1 MVFKFVRHFLI
12 PVVAFTGFVSTGFAA
27 WVFIDQTNVTTDI
40 HGTVAITAL
49 DTTLGTITINQGDD
63 YTKES
68 QYYTLVFSQ
77 EQTLNEDVGVEL
89 HPTIEYTFSNFY
101 EAPSGY
107 AYYISYQ
114 TEFVENS
121 IYDRYVQMVDVASSG
136 TNSTGKFQL
145 STKKL
150 IDDSTKT
157 LIEGTNTYSLSST
170 LVPSFKWRDN
180 SKPSSEQTYNEFI
193 REVNSSTEVF
203 TIVLVIYL
211 EPIA

>member
-1 MVFKFVRHFLI
+1 
-12 PVVAFTGFVSTGFAA
+12 
-27 WVFIDQTNVTTDI
+27 
-40 HGTVAITAL
+40 
-49 DTTLGTITINQGDD
+49 
-63 YTKES
+63 
-68 QYYTLVFSQ
+68 
-77 EQTLNEDVGVEL
+77 
-89 HPTIEYTFSNFY
+89 
-101 EAPSGY
+101 
-107 AYYISYQ
+107 
-114 TEFVENS
+114 
-121 IYDRYVQMVDVASSG
+121 MVDVAQSG
-136 TNSTGKFQL
+136 TNSTGKYQL